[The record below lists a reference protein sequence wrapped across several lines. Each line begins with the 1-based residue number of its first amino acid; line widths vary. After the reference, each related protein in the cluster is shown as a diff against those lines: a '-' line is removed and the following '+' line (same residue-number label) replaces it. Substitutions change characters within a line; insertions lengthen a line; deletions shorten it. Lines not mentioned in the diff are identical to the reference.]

1 MYTPLPSAEQ
11 LLERER
17 LSYSVMGV
25 KWATLLSFF
34 LIAALCLTIY
44 SHPNPFVSLTKL
56 SFYSIPIFVIG
67 ALGHILFSRVSS
79 HQYLDEFLKAYLA
92 LFNVAWLLVLVTLAR
107 SAVDSYSRTSAIS
120 GIESMVDIL
129 VLTFAIALFPDRKT
143 MLLMVLPLMVF
154 NVVIHLSEQPLNLV
168 FPIVKFICFTVILYT
183 GQQIFSRWFVQSIL
197 RNLENKKLLQ
207 QFKRLALVDGLTNL
221 SNRRHFDDILM
232 KEIKVTERNNR
243 PLSLIMLDVDYFKR
257 LNDKAGHQAGDE
269 CLSQLGQLLAQS
281 AMRPRDL
288 AARYGGEEFVIVL
301 PETDIAGAGAI
312 AANIKADIAA
322 LKLPHPDSE
331 NGEFVTVS
339 QGVCQWRNSMSA
351 TDFTANADKMLYQAK
366 QAGRDQFVVDEQ

>member
-1 MYTPLPSAEQ
+1 MYTPLPSADQ

-34 LIAALCLTIY
+34 LIAAIYLTIY
-44 SHPNPFVSLTKL
+44 SHPEPVISLIEAMLFTAPV
-56 SFYSIPIFVIG
+56 FAIG
-67 ALGHILFSRVSS
+67 LAGHIFFSNVVSHKHLRS
-79 HQYLDEFLKAYLA
+79 FLVCYLVLLNF
-92 LFNVAWLLVLVTLAR
+92 AWLIIISRLAE
-107 SAVDSYSRTSAIS
+107 AATVDASGAAAIA
-120 GIESMVDIL
+120 GIESVVDIL
-129 VLTFAIALFPDRKT
+129 ILTFAIALFPNRII
-143 MLLMVLPLMVF
+143 MLMMVLPLMAF
-154 NVVIHLSEQPLNLV
+154 NVMIRLDEIPNNFI
-168 FPIVKFICFTVILYT
+168 FPATKFFCFAVILYT
-183 GQQIFSRWFVQSIL
+183 GQQVFSSWFVQSIL

-221 SNRRHFDDILM
+221 SNRRHFDDILLQ
-232 KEIKVTERNNR
+232 EIKVTERNNR

-339 QGVCQWRNSMSA
+339 QGVCQWRNGMSA

>member
-1 MYTPLPSAEQ
+1 
-11 LLERER
+11 
-17 LSYSVMGV
+17 MGDIIV
-25 KWATLLSFF
+25 IF

>member
-44 SHPNPFVSLTKL
+44 SHPNPFISLAKL
-56 SFYSIPIFVIG
+56 SLFSIPIFVIG
-67 ALGHILFSRVSS
+67 ALGHIFFSRVSL

-221 SNRRHFDDILM
+221 SNRRHFDDILLQ
-232 KEIKVTERNNR
+232 EIKVTERNNR

-301 PETDIAGAGAI
+301 PETDIAGAAAI

-339 QGVCQWRNSMSA
+339 QGVCQWRNGMSA